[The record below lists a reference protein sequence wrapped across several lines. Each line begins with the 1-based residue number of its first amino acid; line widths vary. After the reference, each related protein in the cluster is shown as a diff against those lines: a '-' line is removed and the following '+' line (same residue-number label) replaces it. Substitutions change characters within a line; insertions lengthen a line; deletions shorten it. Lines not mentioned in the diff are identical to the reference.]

1 LKFYDKTNDHC
12 LYFKVAL
19 KVINGKVIKTPY
31 YHFFSKLELNR
42 LMEDMRNNNN
52 TNRRI
57 PFTKMGDTKSF
68 QAILQNLK
76 GDLHQFVISKEKL
89 AEMKANPEGVHISR
103 ELVIT
108 DYSSLESLYG
118 EEFTLYAKGEF
129 GEKGAVGSVTFE
141 KQLFD
146 ESLDFIIEFG
156 YIDTVYAQ
164 STSSIDRTMKGIEIT
179 KSIKLY
185 IRELAD
191 KRGINI
197 SFNYSLN
204 EEETIETL
212 ARSHKIMEYL
222 RTNGKIKI
230 NGYAMEINL
239 NVESDTSNFEE
250 FSKVHFQILNAMRH
264 FEMNLGESIKNI
276 SEKQV
281 KELLYMYDIE
291 QGKTISEKD
300 RLVYFEFGSRA
311 YYFIF
316 SKNNV
321 YNILSE
327 NFDKQLY
334 LRVKIDDKSYEHIP
348 NFMLVTQNIH
358 KVYNF
363 NFEAVQNKI
372 NESVL
377 QNNQEMLFNRYELQ
391 LISDY
396 DNNRDKRVLSL
407 AASINE
413 LLLEKEPN
421 NMIEKINY
429 WQIVARK
436 KGLSSDDIKE
446 LKDIVQDSN
455 YTEDVHLAA
464 KVLINTRFKG
474 EFSLEKDSLDSI
486 REYPIYNLVNTID

>member
-1 LKFYDKTNDHC
+1 
-12 LYFKVAL
+12 
-19 KVINGKVIKTPY
+19 
-31 YHFFSKLELNR
+31 
-42 LMEDMRNNNN
+42 
-52 TNRRI
+52 
-57 PFTKMGDTKSF
+57 
-68 QAILQNLK
+68 
-76 GDLHQFVISKEKL
+76 
-89 AEMKANPEGVHISR
+89 
-103 ELVIT
+103 
-108 DYSSLESLYG
+108 
-118 EEFTLYAKGEF
+118 
-129 GEKGAVGSVTFE
+129 
-141 KQLFD
+141 
-146 ESLDFIIEFG
+146 
-156 YIDTVYAQ
+156 
-164 STSSIDRTMKGIEIT
+164 
-179 KSIKLY
+179 
-185 IRELAD
+185 
-191 KRGINI
+191 
-197 SFNYSLN
+197 
-204 EEETIETL
+204 
-212 ARSHKIMEYL
+212 
-222 RTNGKIKI
+222 
-230 NGYAMEINL
+230 
-239 NVESDTSNFEE
+239 
-250 FSKVHFQILNAMRH
+250 
-264 FEMNLGESIKNI
+264 
-276 SEKQV
+276 
-281 KELLYMYDIE
+281 
-291 QGKTISEKD
+291 
-300 RLVYFEFGSRA
+300 FEFGSRA

>member
-1 LKFYDKTNDHC
+1 
-12 LYFKVAL
+12 
-19 KVINGKVIKTPY
+19 
-31 YHFFSKLELNR
+31 
-42 LMEDMRNNNN
+42 
-52 TNRRI
+52 
-57 PFTKMGDTKSF
+57 
-68 QAILQNLK
+68 
-76 GDLHQFVISKEKL
+76 
-89 AEMKANPEGVHISR
+89 
-103 ELVIT
+103 
-108 DYSSLESLYG
+108 
-118 EEFTLYAKGEF
+118 
-129 GEKGAVGSVTFE
+129 
-141 KQLFD
+141 
-146 ESLDFIIEFG
+146 
-156 YIDTVYAQ
+156 
-164 STSSIDRTMKGIEIT
+164 
-179 KSIKLY
+179 
-185 IRELAD
+185 
-191 KRGINI
+191 
-197 SFNYSLN
+197 
-204 EEETIETL
+204 
-212 ARSHKIMEYL
+212 
-222 RTNGKIKI
+222 
-230 NGYAMEINL
+230 
-239 NVESDTSNFEE
+239 
-250 FSKVHFQILNAMRH
+250 
-264 FEMNLGESIKNI
+264 
-276 SEKQV
+276 
-281 KELLYMYDIE
+281 
-291 QGKTISEKD
+291 
-300 RLVYFEFGSRA
+300 
-311 YYFIF
+311 
-316 SKNNV
+316 
-321 YNILSE
+321 
-327 NFDKQLY
+327 FDKQLY